1 MTTTTRNATAET
13 QTAAAAPAELVIALL
28 SGGTWDHTSAAVCVD
43 TDRGN
48 ASEDW
53 AAVVRRDR
61 LQELVRETGATLD
74 AEPTVWDGSRF
85 GDGAGWIARHSVDL
99 GGDVWGTAVNRFA
112 LTAPA
117 AS

>member
-1 MTTTTRNATAET
+1 MTTRATITASTLRNISHAE
-13 QTAAAAPAELVIALL
+13 ELVVALL

-61 LQELVRETGATLD
+61 LQGLVRETGATLD

-85 GDGAGWIARHSVDL
+85 GDGAGWIARHSADL

-112 LTAPA
+112 LTAPT
-117 AS
+117 

>member
-1 MTTTTRNATAET
+1 MHQPITVTASEL
-13 QTAAAAPAELVIALL
+13 QAIAAEEESELVVALL
-28 SGGTWDHTSAAVCVD
+28 TGGTWDHSYAAVCVD

-74 AEPTVWDGSRF
+74 AEPTIWDGSRF
-85 GDGAGWIARHSVDL
+85 GDGAGSIERF
-99 GGDVWGTAVNRFA
+99 GDEVHGSGVNRFA
-112 LTAPA
+112 LTAP
-117 AS
+117 